1 MSKHIKFT
9 LFKGLIINTVKNV
22 TFESGQVEK
31 GSDARNVV
39 PSYHKIAGDE
49 EYHERMLAR
58 GYYTNVELL
67 KTRLSDYLDG
77 SGNIAED
84 PLVSDEE
91 RDGTNDIILKVSDR
105 FNDGYTKSLARLCS
119 RFIEDSMIADW
130 YAILDDKKSAYF
142 AALAEKDM
150 ASIMQAFTKTA
161 PQAPTYRF
169 PTKIELRYPIL
180 HERDGIPGVLTPD
193 NSGHV
198 QAVQLYANPWT
209 IGLGDDS
216 EISYIITGEN
226 GLRPID
232 DIIVRCDN
240 VLCCRPELTDAGRWN
255 LHALSCGFTVVTLF
269 SRHNDQV
276 FNKFAVRIVP

>member
-1 MSKHIKFT
+1 MSKRIKFT
-9 LFKGLIINTVKNV
+9 LIKSLIVNTVKNV
-22 TFESGQVEK
+22 TFEKGMVDK

-39 PSYHKIAGDE
+39 PAYHAQAGDE
-49 EYHERMLAR
+49 QYHERLLSR

-77 SGNIAED
+77 PGNLADD

-91 RDGTNDIILKVSDR
+91 RDGTNEIVLKVSDR

-130 YAILDDKKSAYF
+130 YAILDDRKSAYF

-150 ASIMQAFTKTA
+150 ASVMQAFTKS
-161 PQAPTYRF
+161 APTPPAYRF
-169 PTKIELRYPIL
+169 PTAIELRYPVL

-193 NSGHV
+193 NSGHI
-198 QAVQLYANPWT
+198 QDVQLYTNAWT
-209 IGLGDDS
+209 VGIGDDS
-216 EISYIITGEN
+216 EISYILTGED
-226 GLRPID
+226 GRMPID
-232 DIIVRCDN
+232 DIVVRCDN
-240 VLCCRPELTDAGRWN
+240 TCCRPEITPEGRWQ
-255 LHALSCGFTVVTLF
+255 LHAVSTGFTVVTLF

-276 FNKFAVRIVP
+276 YNKFAVRIVP